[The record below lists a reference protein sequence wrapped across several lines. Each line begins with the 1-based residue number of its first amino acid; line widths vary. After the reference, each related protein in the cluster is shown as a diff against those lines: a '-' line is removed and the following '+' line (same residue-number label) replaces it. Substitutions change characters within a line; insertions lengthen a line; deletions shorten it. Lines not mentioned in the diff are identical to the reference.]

1 MNDTFTKAFQHLL
14 DMCRDPS
21 ISLTQVVLRA
31 YCKSAG
37 LNQRGSP
44 RELRERLDKAMTGE
58 NVTDLST
65 YIYRFN
71 EEKYL
76 NIFLCHC

>member
-1 MNDTFTKAFQHLL
+1 
-14 DMCRDPS
+14 MCRDPS

-58 NVTDLST
+58 NVTEHIVRMSDNDDTDVRLLGQG
-65 YIYRFN
+65 ILQGQRM
-71 EEKYL
+71 
-76 NIFLCHC
+76 CQ